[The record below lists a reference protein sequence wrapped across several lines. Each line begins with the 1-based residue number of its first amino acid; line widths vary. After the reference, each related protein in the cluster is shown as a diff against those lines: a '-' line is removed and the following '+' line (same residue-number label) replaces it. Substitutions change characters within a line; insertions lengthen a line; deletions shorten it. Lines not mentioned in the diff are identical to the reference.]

1 MTVDSQQDASFGRI
15 SAVATE
21 SLADRLGLRPSDE
34 LLSINGH
41 LLRDV
46 IDVRYYASEPLLRLQ
61 VRREDDV
68 RLLEAERRYDEPLG
82 IEFAE
87 PVFNRIRRCNNR
99 CEFCFVT
106 QMPRGLRPSLY
117 VKDDDYR
124 YSFLFG
130 SYITLSNLTEADW
143 QRIDEQRLS
152 PLYVSVHAT
161 EPDLRRHFLGNP
173 DAPDILEQLGRLT
186 EMGILV
192 HTQIVVRAGVNDG
205 SHLDRSIRDLA
216 GLYPAIGSVSI
227 VPVGLTQYHRFD
239 CRLHTETEMR
249 AVLDRVSE
257 WQARLREELGVTFAH
272 LSDEWYRRLGKDVPP
287 IEHYDGLDLT
297 ENGVGLVRRFL
308 DREEQALRSQLSDV
322 ESPTLVTGTLFAPVL
337 RSAVAG
343 LSADVVAV
351 PNRFFGESV
360 TVAGLLTAQDV
371 IEQLKGQDADRVVV
385 LPAVMFAGP
394 EGQSLD
400 EMWPADV
407 EQALGRPVVVGE
419 TSDGARVPMGVAP
432 AR

>member
-21 SLADRLGLRPSDE
+21 SLADRLGLRPGDE

-227 VPVGLTQYHRFD
+227 IPVGLTQYHRFD

-371 IEQLKGQDADRVVV
+371 IEQLKGQDADGVVV

-419 TSDGARVPMGVAP
+419 TSDGARAPMGVAP